1 MDKQLIY
8 KYLFLT
14 LGGIIAMLQDISMLV
29 VVSTIAVFLDFFS
42 AIRLSKRVKKTGKG
56 NGKVTSEKGKKI
68 VGTIATIYQ
77 LIVFAYLLDHF
88 VVTMIDLY
96 LENIVT
102 GIFCFWNFWSILEN
116 ESSANDSRW
125 AKVLQKILI
134 DKAERHFDV
143 DLSDFKEKEVPK

>member
-8 KYLFLT
+8 KYLFVT
-14 LGGIIAMLQDISMLV
+14 LGGMIAMLQDISMLV
-29 VVSTIAVFLDFFS
+29 VVSTFAILLDFFS
-42 AIRLSKRVKKTGKG
+42 AIRLSRRVKKAGRG

-68 VGTIATIYQ
+68 LSTMATIYP
-77 LIVFAYLLDHF
+77 LIVFAYLLDLY
-88 VVTMIDLY
+88 VVTMVDLY
-96 LENIVT
+96 LENIVA

-116 ESSANDSRW
+116 ESSANDARW

-143 DLSDFKEKEVPK
+143 DLTEFKEKEGTK

>member
-1 MDKQLIY
+1 
-8 KYLFLT
+8 
-14 LGGIIAMLQDISMLV
+14 MLQDISMLV

-42 AIRLSKRVKKTGKG
+42 AIRLSKRVKKNGKG